1 VWRGIRRW
9 RGVVLVATAVVATIW
24 LAATNQLILYIHPRY
39 VLFTVIMAVVA
50 LAIIVAS
57 VLVRQPHDHDEP
69 DTRRQKA
76 VSIAAIMTS
85 LVLGVGLIAVPPAVL
100 TSATVAQRDINSAGV
115 GADVTSVDDAAS
127 SSDAAF
133 AKFTV
138 LDWASL
144 LRQTSDLA
152 FYDGKPV
159 DVTGFI
165 TADPDDP
172 QNVFYVSRFVITCC
186 AVDAQPVG
194 VPVYSPNWSD
204 SYAVDDWVEVTGSFG
219 ANQSSRS
226 TQPLAVQP
234 GESGI
239 VGIEE
244 PGDPYL
250 F

>member
-1 VWRGIRRW
+1 MYRLNVG
-9 RGVVLVATAVVATIW
+9 
-24 LAATNQLILYIHPRY
+24 PS
-39 VLFTVIMAVVA
+39 A
-50 LAIIVAS
+50 LDAS
-57 VLVRQPHDHDEP
+57 SR
-69 DTRRQKA
+69 
-76 VSIAAIMTS
+76 
-85 LVLGVGLIAVPPAVL
+85 
-100 TSATVAQRDINSAGV
+100 
-115 GADVTSVDDAAS
+115 DAAS

-234 GESGI
+234 SVDGI

-244 PGDPYL
+244 PDDPYL